1 MPLTAMKNP
10 KPIGAKVLSVT
21 IALGVT
27 MCVVAIY
34 VFLTSCS
41 PAPLAAPRP
50 PLNASLEFLGEY
62 RLPNSTKIDNVPVG
76 GLSGLTFDRQRN
88 VFYAVSDDRS
98 VQGPA
103 RFYTLQLALDPKSRL
118 QKVKILSMTT
128 LKNADGKTYPSG
140 SIDPEAIALAPK
152 NRIFISSEGDRN
164 QGIPPMI
171 AEFDLK
177 TGQFQRQLRLP
188 ERYLPDAEN
197 LRGMQNNLA
206 FESLALAPYGT
217 GGEQL
222 NLFAATEAPLIQ
234 DQEPVNKD
242 RPAPPSKIRWL
253 HYLVSE
259 NTTPL
264 ADYTYQL
271 EAPPS
276 GALAHGLSE
285 VQALDNNGN
294 FLALE
299 RSLSLM
305 GFKVKIFQAA
315 TSNATDVSSVKSLIG
330 SDAVNIKK
338 KLVLN
343 LDSLKIKL
351 DNIEGMSIGPKLPDG
366 SQSLLLVSDNNFNRL
381 EITQFLWFRLKVS

>member
-1 MPLTAMKNP
+1 MKTP

-21 IALGVT
+21 IALGVA

-41 PAPLAAPRP
+41 SVSLAAPRP

-62 RLPNSTKIDNVPVG
+62 RLPNSAKLDDVPVG
-76 GLSGLTFDRQRN
+76 GLSGLTYDRQRN

-98 VQGPA
+98 VQGAA
-103 RFYTLQLALDPKSRL
+103 RFYTLQLALDQKSRL

-128 LKNADGKTYPSG
+128 LKNAEGKTYPSG

-152 NRIFISSEGDRN
+152 DRVLISSEGDRN
-164 QGIPPMI
+164 QGIPPLI
-171 AEFDLK
+171 GEFDLK
-177 TGQFQRQLRLP
+177 TGQLQRQLRLP
-188 ERYLPDAEN
+188 ARYLPDAEN

-206 FESLALAPYGT
+206 FESLALAPYGS

-234 DQEPVNKD
+234 DKEPVKKD
-242 RPAPPSKIRWL
+242 QPVVPAKIRWL

-259 NTTPL
+259 NTSPL
-264 ADYTYQL
+264 ADYAYQL
-271 EAPPS
+271 EPS
-276 GALAHGLSE
+276 PLGSIEHGLSE
-285 VQALDNNGN
+285 VQALDNSGN
-294 FLALE
+294 FLTLE

-305 GFKVKIFQAA
+305 GFKIKIFQAG
-315 TSNATDVSSVKSLIG
+315 TNNATDVSAVKSLVG

-351 DNIEGMSIGPKLPDG
+351 DNIEGMAIGPKLPDG

-381 EITQFLWFRLKVS
+381 EITQFLWFRLKLS

>member
-1 MPLTAMKNP
+1 MKNP

-21 IALGVT
+21 IALGVA

-41 PAPLAAPRP
+41 PAALATPRP
-50 PLNASLEFLGEY
+50 PLKASLEFLGEY
-62 RLPNSTKIDNVPVG
+62 RLPNSAKLDNVPVG
-76 GLSGLTFDRQRN
+76 GLSGLTYDRQRN
-88 VFYAVSDDRS
+88 VFYAMSDDRS

-103 RFYTLQLALDPKSRL
+103 RFYTLKLDLDQLSRL
-118 QKVKILSMTT
+118 QKVKFLSMTT
-128 LKNADGKTYPSG
+128 LKNAEGKTYPSG

-152 NRIFISSEGDRN
+152 DRVLISSEGDRN
-164 QGIPPMI
+164 QGIPPLI
-171 AEFDLK
+171 AEYDLK
-177 TGQFQRQLRLP
+177 TGQLQRQLRLP
-188 ERYLPDAEN
+188 ARYLPDVEN

-206 FESLALAPYGT
+206 FESLALAPYGS

-234 DQEPVNKD
+234 DKEPVKKD
-242 RPAPPSKIRWL
+242 QPAPPARTRWL
-253 HYLVSE
+253 HYLISE
-259 NTTPL
+259 NTSPL
-264 ADYTYQL
+264 ADYAYQL
-271 EAPPS
+271 EPPPP

-315 TSNATDVSSVKSLIG
+315 TNNATDVSSIKSLVG
-330 SDAVNIKK
+330 SDAINIKK

-351 DNIEGMSIGPKLPDG
+351 DNIEGMAIGPKLPDG

>member
-1 MPLTAMKNP
+1 MKTP

-21 IALGVT
+21 IALGVA

-41 PAPLAAPRP
+41 SVSLAAPRL

-62 RLPNSTKIDNVPVG
+62 RLPNSAKLNDLPVG
-76 GLSGLTFDRQRN
+76 GLSGLTYDRQRN

-98 VQGPA
+98 VQGAA
-103 RFYTLQLALDPKSRL
+103 RFYTLQLALDQKSRL

-128 LKNADGKTYPSG
+128 LKNPEGKTYPSG

-152 NRIFISSEGDRN
+152 DRVLISSEGDRN
-164 QGIPPMI
+164 QGIPPLI
-171 AEFDLK
+171 GEFDLK
-177 TGQFQRQLRLP
+177 TGQLQRQLRLP
-188 ERYLPDAEN
+188 ARYLPDAEN

-206 FESLALAPYGT
+206 FESLALAPYGS

-234 DQEPVNKD
+234 DKEPVKKD
-242 RPAPPSKIRWL
+242 QPVAPAKIRWL

-259 NTTPL
+259 NTSPL
-264 ADYTYQL
+264 ADYAYQL
-271 EAPPS
+271 EPPPLGS
-276 GALAHGLSE
+276 IEHGLSE
-285 VQALDNNGN
+285 VQALDNSGN
-294 FLALE
+294 FLTLE

-305 GFKVKIFQAA
+305 GFKIKIFQAA
-315 TSNATDVSSVKSLIG
+315 TNNATDVSAVKSLVG

-351 DNIEGMSIGPKLPDG
+351 DNIEGMAIGPKLPDG

-381 EITQFLWFRLKVS
+381 EITQFLWFRLKLS